1 LLGVKYT
8 PMRRIDVHVAL
19 VAGAALALG
28 GCGFG
33 DVRAPLPEFMRAKAP
48 EPPPLEPVPDIKHML
63 REKLD
68 AVFTPASQPTQI
80 RVSEPRP
87 NLRGPGWT
95 ACVKAEVVSVTGKP
109 LGTQTYRVEISGGV
123 TPTAG
128 RSRRRTRA
136 LPRPTSRSD
145 PYRQRVVAR
154 TGHSFS
160 ALVREN
166 STRALRAELSG
177 AR

>member
-8 PMRRIDVHVAL
+8 PMRRIDVHMAL

-68 AVFTPASQPTQI
+68 AVFTPASQPTQV

-95 ACVKAEVVSVTGKP
+95 ACVRAEVVSVTGKP

-123 TPTAG
+123 IAD
-128 RSRRRTRA
+128 RRQIEPEDGCATETYE
-136 LPRPTSRSD
+136 PI
-145 PYRQRVVAR
+145 
-154 TGHSFS
+154 
-160 ALVREN
+160 
-166 STRALRAELSG
+166 
-177 AR
+177 